1 MSQEPTEFIPKS
13 EKDIVN
19 AYTQGS
25 FTTIPSEKVVFL
37 RRFFPWQLFRFLM
50 INIRMTIM
58 ILKSHK

>member
-1 MSQEPTEFIPKS
+1 MSEPTEFIPKS